1 MSFQD
6 ISKIAGSAMAA
17 QTVRLNTIASNLAN
31 ADSAAGSEGE
41 TYRARKPVFSAVM
54 DGPGASGAGGRVQVL
69 DVVQS
74 DEPLRKV
81 YEPGHPMANADGM
94 VFYPNVNQV
103 AEMTDMMSASRAFET
118 NVEVLGRIK
127 SMLVS
132 FIFGSIDALKGAGLA
147 DWMPA
152 QLLNLPL
159 SEQGLAWLVPSVMVL
174 GVAVV
179 IDRMLGKHSE
189 AIA

>member
-17 QTVRLNTIASNLAN
+17 QTVRLNTVASNLAN
-31 ADSAAGSEGE
+31 ADSVAGSEGE
-41 TYRARKPVFSAVM
+41 TYRARKPVFTTVM
-54 DGPGASGAGGRVQVL
+54 DASGGAGGQVQVM
-69 DVVQS
+69 DVVES

-127 SMLVS
+127 SMQQSL
-132 FIFGSIDALKGAGLA
+132 LK
-147 DWMPA
+147 
-152 QLLNLPL
+152 
-159 SEQGLAWLVPSVMVL
+159 L
-174 GVAVV
+174 G
-179 IDRMLGKHSE
+179 DS
-189 AIA
+189 

>member
-31 ADSAAGSEGE
+31 ADSVAGSEGE

-54 DGPGASGAGGRVQVL
+54 AGPGASGAGGRVQVL

-127 SMLVS
+127 SMQQSL
-132 FIFGSIDALKGAGLA
+132 LK
-147 DWMPA
+147 
-152 QLLNLPL
+152 
-159 SEQGLAWLVPSVMVL
+159 L
-174 GVAVV
+174 G
-179 IDRMLGKHSE
+179 E
-189 AIA
+189 A

>member
-1 MSFQD
+1 MGFQD

-31 ADSAAGSEGE
+31 ADSAAGSEAE
-41 TYRARKPVFSAVM
+41 TYRARKPVFAAVM
-54 DGPGASGAGGRVQVL
+54 DGSGASGAGGRVQVL

-81 YEPGHPMANADGM
+81 YEPGHPMADADGM

-127 SMLVS
+127 TMQQSL
-132 FIFGSIDALKGAGLA
+132 LK
-147 DWMPA
+147 
-152 QLLNLPL
+152 
-159 SEQGLAWLVPSVMVL
+159 L
-174 GVAVV
+174 GEV
-179 IDRMLGKHSE
+179 
-189 AIA
+189 